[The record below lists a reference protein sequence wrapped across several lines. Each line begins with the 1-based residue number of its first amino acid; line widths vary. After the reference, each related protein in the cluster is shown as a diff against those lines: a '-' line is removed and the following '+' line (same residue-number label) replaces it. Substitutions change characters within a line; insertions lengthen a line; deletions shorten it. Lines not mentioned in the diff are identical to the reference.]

1 MKPIQLGFME
11 NGTGKHQSNTVY
23 SPDGI
28 CPCIST
34 LIKGGTQQI
43 KVMVNGS
50 HSNRANGQH
59 DRPHI

>member
-1 MKPIQLGFME
+1 MPKRKVIELNNQPI
-11 NGTGKHQSNTVY
+11 HQQDLLMCI
-23 SPDGI
+23 DGI

-50 HSNRANGQH
+50 HSNRTNGQY